1 MLDEPDL
8 TAALERITPQAVHG
22 FYSRCVEFRHLS
34 PPGPRPAAP
43 SRKPLW
49 GLGSK
54 LYGGRFT
61 PKGAFETIYL
71 AGDPVTAMAEVSGV
85 LYSPQAPMPLTAQPP
100 WVLITV
106 EGILLRVL
114 DVTVLSVQSALGT
127 NGQELTGAWRH
138 MQAMG
143 QEAPTQTLGC
153 LCHESGIFEAI
164 RFPSSKSAP
173 NGVCIAVF
181 IDRLQPPSLIKVF
194 DPHGRLAQ
202 QLP

>member
-1 MLDEPDL
+1 MLAESDL
-8 TAALERITPQAVHG
+8 TAALNGINPRTAHG
-22 FYSRCVEFRHLS
+22 FYSRFVEFRRLS
-34 PPGPRPAAP
+34 ATRAHPAPGQR
-43 SRKPLW
+43 PLW

-61 PKGAFETIYL
+61 PKGAFEAIYL
-71 AGDPVTAMAEVSGV
+71 AEDPVTAMAEVTGV
-85 LYSPQAPMPLTAQPP
+85 LYSPQAPMPITAQPP
-100 WVLITV
+100 LVLITV

-114 DVTVLSVQSALGT
+114 DVTVSAVQNALGT

-138 MQAMG
+138 IRAAG
-143 QEAPTQTLGC
+143 QEAPTQTLGRA
-153 LCHESGIFEAI
+153 CHQSDRFEAI
-164 RFPSSKSAP
+164 RFPSSKSTQ

-181 IDRLQPPSLIKVF
+181 TERLQSPSLIKVF